1 MIEYKT
7 AGESHGKGYNVIISG
22 IPAGLELQTS
32 DIDFHLARRQTGYGR
47 GARMKTIEKDHV
59 RIISGVRW
67 GETIGSPVSFFI
79 ENKDWENWGSIM
91 SEKAEDRSEEF
102 RLTKPRPGHADLPGL
117 IKYGRED
124 LRDVLER
131 ASARETVAR
140 VAAGSVCI
148 KLLSELGIRIHS
160 FTKEIG
166 GIRGKAVRYDYDD
179 VVKKTASSAVRC
191 LDKEAEKEMIKA
203 IDKAKEEGDTLGG
216 VFTVVVWGLPPGFGS
231 YDVWEHRLDGRFA
244 KALMSVPAVKG
255 VEIGRG
261 FRMATLPGSKVHDP
275 IYYDEKLS
283 FYRKTNN
290 AGGVEGGVSNGMP
303 VFIRAAIKPIP
314 SLMKPLKSADIKTKE
329 NTDAQIVR
337 SDVCVVPAAGVI
349 GEAVIA
355 VETAN
360 AVMEKLGGDCMEDL
374 LMNFKTYCE
383 RIREYWRPASQKN
396 L

>member
-7 AGESHGKGYNVIISG
+7 AGESHGKGYNVVISG
-22 IPAGLELQTS
+22 VPAGLELQSS

-47 GARMKTIEKDHV
+47 GERMKTIEKDHV
-59 RIISGVRW
+59 KMISGVRW

-79 ENKDWENWGSIM
+79 ENKDWENWGTIM
-91 SEKAEDRSEEF
+91 SEKAEDKADGF
-102 RLTKPRPGHADLPGL
+102 TLTKPRPGHADLAGL

-124 LRDVLER
+124 LRDILER
-131 ASARETVAR
+131 ASARETAAR

-148 KLLSELGIRIHS
+148 KLLSEMGIRIHS

-166 GIRGKAVRYDYDD
+166 GIRSKAVRYNYDD
-179 VVKKTASSAVRC
+179 VVRKTASSAVRC
-191 LDKEAEKEMIKA
+191 LDKQAEKEMIKA
-203 IDKAKEEGDTLGG
+203 IDKAKDSGDTLGG
-216 VFTVVVWGLPPGFGS
+216 VFTVVIWGFPPGFGS

-244 KALMSVPAVKG
+244 KALMAVPAVKG

-275 IYYDEKLS
+275 IFYDKEIS

-314 SLMKPLKSADIKTKE
+314 SLMHPLKSADIKTKE
-329 NTDAQIVR
+329 NTHAQIVR

-349 GEAVIA
+349 GESVIA
-355 VETAN
+355 IETAN
-360 AVMEKLGGDCMEDL
+360 AVIEKLGGDCMEDL
-374 LMNFKTYCE
+374 LTNFKTYCE
-383 RIREYWRPASQKN
+383 RIKEYWRPS
-396 L
+396 